1 VADSGGPNGRT
12 PGARR
17 VRAFVA
23 LPLPEPQRALLA
35 AHLVVCRS
43 AAPEFRWVPPGS
55 LHLTLRFLGHLE
67 PSKLER
73 LRRGLRELR
82 GHPFDLA
89 LEGLGSFGGRRA
101 ARVVWLALREGAAE
115 AAALAQRVEAASQAA
130 GLEAEPRPFRGHV
143 TLARARAA
151 RGSPLPELP
160 PPPHLA
166 RWTATEFVLFESRL
180 GRPAPTYLPL
190 ERFPLRG

>member
-1 VADSGGPNGRT
+1 
-12 PGARR
+12 

-23 LPLPEPQRALLA
+23 LPLPERQRALLA
-35 AHLVVCRS
+35 AHLAVCRS
-43 AAPEFRWVPPGS
+43 AAPEFRWVPPES
-55 LHLTLRFLGHLE
+55 LHLTLRFLGHVE
-67 PSKLER
+67 PIQLER
-73 LRRGLRELR
+73 LRQGLREVR

-89 LEGLGSFGGRRA
+89 LGGLSSFGGRRA
-101 ARVVWLALREGAAE
+101 VRVVWLGLHEGAPE

-130 GLEAEPRPFRGHV
+130 GLEAEARPFRGHV

-166 RWTATEFVLFESRL
+166 PWTATEFVLFESRL
-180 GRPAPTYLPL
+180 GRPAATYLPL
-190 ERFPLRG
+190 ERFPLEG